1 MSITAKNM
9 ATFMLGVAAG
19 AAMLKYQ
26 SMTDEEKEELTK
38 KLQDKAN
45 EVKTEA
51 EATVATLQ
59 SYFEDLRTQGMDALK
74 QFSGEAEKMVQDFMN
89 QSKTNPNGSKPA

>member
-26 SMTDEEKEELTK
+26 SMSEEEKEELTN
-38 KLQDKAN
+38 KLKDKAN

-51 EATVATLQ
+51 EATVTTLQ

-74 QFSGEAEKMVQDFMN
+74 QFSGDAEKMVQDFMN
-89 QSKTNPNGSKPA
+89 HSKPGASDSKPA